1 MDNTAHRVSAS
12 VPRGARR
19 TQAGFR
25 THLLRREGCT
35 FALSVRAAVEQGED
49 PDAVDYT
56 GCSAVHVAAANGHD
70 KILDILKKAGAD
82 MDKRDVN
89 VSHCMSLVM

>member
-1 MDNTAHRVSAS
+1 MQ
-12 VPRGARR
+12 GLK
-19 TQAGFR
+19 
-25 THLLRREGCT
+25 LL
-35 FALSVRAAVEQGED
+35 LQQGED

-70 KILDILKKAGAD
+70 KILDVLKKAGAD

-89 VSHCMSLVM
+89 VSHCMYEFGNVMYALHQPLIRTKSSGLLHLVILSRV